1 MDRVALKRGTQVLAP
16 SLFTMGN
23 MACGYYSLMASSQGD
38 FASAATAILGGIIF
52 DMLDGRVARLVR
64 GESTFGVEFDS
75 LSDFLSFGVAPAYM
89 MYAFTLK
96 DYGAWA
102 YPLSFLYALGGG
114 LRLAR
119 FNAVAHEG
127 KGSKS
132 YFQGLPIPA
141 GAGFLASFVL
151 LYDIVENQRPA
162 HTLGLVMGQV
172 HSLIGLAPFLV
183 VGLALLMV
191 SSIPYAAFKQVH
203 LLERQNLPLLLV
215 VGGILGLVYAYPQNA
230 IFLLFLGYVAS
241 GLTGLARRPRKEAVE
256 PHAPPHDPVGPL

>member
-1 MDRVALKRGTQVLAP
+1 MDRVKLKRGGQVLAP

-23 MACGYYSLMASSQGD
+23 MACGYYSLMAANQGD

-64 GESTFGVEFDS
+64 GESTFGIEFDS

-102 YPLSFLYALGGG
+102 YPLSFLYALCGG

-119 FNAVAHEG
+119 FNAIAHAG
-127 KGSKS
+127 AGSKTH
-132 YFQGLPIPA
+132 FQGLPIPA

-172 HSLIGLAPFLV
+172 HSLIALAPFLV
-183 VGLALLMV
+183 AGLAFLMV

-203 LLERQNLPLLLV
+203 LFEKQNFPLLALMIA
-215 VGGILGLVYAYPQNA
+215 GLGLVYAYPQNA
-230 IFLLFLGYVAS
+230 IFLLFLCYVLS
-241 GLTGLARRPRKEAVE
+241 GLTGLAGRPRKEA
-256 PHAPPHDPVGPL
+256 PDSHAPPRDSSGPI